1 MTAIA
6 ASAVVEYGGMEVTM
20 IMQNQLAPLRT
31 RAGAVAGYS
40 VIGIILIALAVIGIL
55 YLFGRA

>member
-1 MTAIA
+1 
-6 ASAVVEYGGMEVTM
+6 M
-20 IMQNQLAPLRT
+20 IMQKELAPLRT

-40 VIGIILIALAVIGIL
+40 VIGIILIALAVVGLL